1 MVTRR
6 YNSSDLTKIVDI
18 YNNTIKLKDS
28 YAKFP
33 IGYIYNLCNDCKLRT
48 ELRIIAITRSDGITL
63 RIFQDIP
70 IVSEK
75 LFNYFNNV
83 IVSNQ
88 YIYTNYIG
96 DIENAINNE
105 GILIEK
111 REVLYS
117 KGVIPLEILN

>member
-6 YNSSDLTKIVDI
+6 YNSSDLTKIIDI

-33 IGYIYNLCNDCKLRT
+33 IGYIYNLCNDSKLRT
-48 ELRIIAITRSDGITL
+48 ELRIIAITRSNGITL

-75 LFNYFNNV
+75 LFNYFNDV

-88 YIYTNYIG
+88 FIYTNYIG

>member
-33 IGYIYNLCNDCKLRT
+33 IGYIYNLCNDSKLRT